1 MIIGTVGA
9 IETTKGLS
17 LIIDG
22 ETSPTTKEYYYLSS
36 YAPVTGDRVLIEEI
50 NGTYIVIGK
59 INNSV
64 QDSAARWVK
73 GITTSREGIRV
84 NFVDGTQ
91 STNVSVFQ
99 ANGVWN
105 QTHSDHTYP
114 IVFKETGD
122 VFYIAYAG
130 GTWKRI
136 TTS

>member
-1 MIIGTVGA
+1 MILGTVGA
-9 IETTKGLS
+9 IETTRGLS

-22 ETSPTTKEYYYLSS
+22 ETAPTTKEYYYLAS

-59 INNSV
+59 ITNSV

-73 GITTSREGIRV
+73 GLSTSKDGIQV
-84 NFVDGTQ
+84 NYVDGTQ
-91 STNVSVFQ
+91 SAAAAVVQ
-99 ANGVWN
+99 ANSVWN
-105 QTHSDHTYP
+105 RSHTDHTYP
-114 IVFKETGD
+114 IVFMESGN
-122 VFYIAYAG
+122 VFYIAYSG